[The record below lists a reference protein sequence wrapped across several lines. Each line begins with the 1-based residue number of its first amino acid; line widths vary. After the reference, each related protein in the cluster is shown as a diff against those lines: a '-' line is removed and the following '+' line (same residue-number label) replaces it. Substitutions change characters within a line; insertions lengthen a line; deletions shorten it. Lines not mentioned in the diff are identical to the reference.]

1 MSDTDSGTPFLS
13 VIIPVLNEAL
23 TIQETLR
30 STGGDPGVEVIVVD
44 GGSRDQTAEL
54 VRRAGA
60 VLLNSPP
67 GRARQLNSGAAAAR
81 GEVFLFL
88 HGDTR
93 LPAGFVR
100 QVRETMARPGVA
112 AGAFQLAIDAPQKR
126 FAWIARA
133 ANFRARFAQLPYGD
147 QALFLRAELFRE
159 LGGFP
164 DLPIMEDF
172 ALVRSLRQQGRIH
185 ILDEQVIT
193 SARRWLRLGVWRTTC
208 INQLMVV
215 GFLLGL
221 PGDFLA
227 KIYGA
232 VHKR

>member
-100 QVRETMARPGVA
+100 RVRETMARPGVA

-126 FAWIARA
+126 FAWIART

-147 QALFLRAELFRE
+147 QALFLRAALFRE

-208 INQLMVV
+208 INQLMVA

>member
-1 MSDTDSGTPFLS
+1 ML
-13 VIIPVLNEAL
+13 
-23 TIQETLR
+23 ET
-30 STGGDPGVEVIVVD
+30 V
-44 GGSRDQTAEL
+44 
-54 VRRAGA
+54 
-60 VLLNSPP
+60 
-67 GRARQLNSGAAAAR
+67 
-81 GEVFLFL
+81 
-88 HGDTR
+88 
-93 LPAGFVR
+93 
-100 QVRETMARPGVA
+100 ARPGVA
-112 AGAFQLAIDAPQKR
+112 AGAFRLVIDARQKR

-147 QALFLRAELFRE
+147 QALFLRAELFHR

-164 DLPIMEDF
+164 DLPVMEDF
-172 ALVRSLRQQGRIH
+172 SLVRALRRHGRIH
-185 ILDEQVIT
+185 ILDEQVVT

-208 INQLMVV
+208 INQLMVA